1 MAFKIKQQHTT
12 ADRME
17 VPGNVKLHRIVVMA
31 MVILGYVLST
41 QSCYINVLCFLEY
54 ESNAHRNTNLAV
66 TISQH
71 GTISHNLL

>member
-1 MAFKIKQQHTT
+1 MAFKIKQQYTM

-17 VPGNVKLHRIVVMA
+17 ALGNVKLHCVVVIA

-41 QSCYINVLCFLEY
+41 QSWYINVLCLLQY

-66 TISQH
+66 TTSQY